1 VFDSAVT
8 GAVYG
13 SECIK
18 AIAGCVKRHLIDET
32 GLLAAPYF
40 DKGIEIDKGFV
51 MKQSHVRN
59 FQLAK
64 GAIYAGIQCLL
75 EKAGI
80 ETSQIGHVY
89 ISGGLG
95 FYMEKR
101 DAFTVKMLPK
111 EFSDKIVVSGNSS
124 LEGAKK
130 LLRVGASQ
138 DILKE
143 YEDIRHR
150 TESFELANIS
160 GFQERYMQA
169 LNF

>member
-1 VFDSAVT
+1 
-8 GAVYG
+8 
-13 SECIK
+13 
-18 AIAGCVKRHLIDET
+18 
-32 GLLAAPYF
+32 
-40 DKGIEIDKGFV
+40 

-64 GAIYAGIQCLL
+64 GAIYAGIQCLM
-75 EKAGI
+75 EKAGV
-80 ETSQIGHVY
+80 EASQIGQVY

-111 EFSDKIVVSGNSS
+111 EFSDKIIVSGNSS

-130 LLRVGASQ
+130 LLKQGSNK

-143 YEDIRHR
+143 FQHILKR
-150 TESFELANIS
+150 TESLELANMS
-160 GFQERYMQA
+160 GFQEKYMQS